1 MPLLRCVDPE
11 CGYEWFEPSALAEGA
26 DCVECGGPTMAVG
39 REEEP
44 GDREELARSRGRESD
59 ELPRIA
65 FAREAA
71 RSLLRRHGLDEI
83 PVLVRPLASLEQLE
97 IQESGS
103 LPAGIRARLVGN
115 TLEVAIGDAEV
126 VKRFSIAH
134 ELGHHRMGTS
144 HNQGRRV
151 ETEADAFAGELLVPG
166 PKLLEALQAT
176 TDLREL
182 AKMFQV
188 SKQVLRIAAQ
198 QHRKGAD
205 LT

>member
-1 MPLLRCVDPE
+1 M
-11 CGYEWFEPSALAEGA
+11 
-26 DCVECGGPTMAVG
+26 
-39 REEEP
+39 
-44 GDREELARSRGRESD
+44 D
-59 ELPRIA
+59 ERPRVV

-71 RSLLRRHGLDEI
+71 RSLLRRHGVDEI
-83 PVLVRPLASLEQLE
+83 PIPVRHLAGLERLE

-134 ELGHHRMGTS
+134 ELGHHGMGTS
-144 HNQGRRV
+144 HTLGRSA
-151 ETEADAFAGELLVPG
+151 ESEADAFAGELLVPG
-166 PKLLEALQAT
+166 PKLIEALRAT
-176 TDLREL
+176 TDTREL
-182 AKMFQV
+182 ARFFRV
-188 SKQVLRIAAQ
+188 SKQVLQIAAQ